1 MLAESIQFYNKAEIM
16 SSIYQQVL
24 GSDFKRLHPQ
34 IQKRFGFSS
43 DDKIACIGKG
53 IMQSVWYGKPY
64 TLPFLY
70 LGTWRNIMFPQK
82 GKNVPFSIEN
92 YAYKDKF
99 GRETVTWVRKY
110 HFPNRER
117 RFDATMIYSNKRK
130 RIVDYLGTHQHLA
143 VDIEITVAENGGLNL
158 TSGEQRFYE
167 GIICFKFPML
177 FSGKA
182 NVCEWFDDREQKFKI
197 SVVVTNKTWG
207 NLFGYEGT
215 FEAEYIPV
223 NSITDIPKDV
233 LPIREEI
240 RE

>member
-1 MLAESIQFYNKAEIM
+1 MFAESIQLHNKAETM

-24 GSDFKRLHPQ
+24 GSDFQKLHPQ
-34 IQKRFGFSS
+34 IQKRFGFNS
-43 DDKIACIGKG
+43 DDKIASIGKG

-70 LGTWRNIMFPQK
+70 VGTWRNIMFPQK
-82 GKNVPFSIEN
+82 GNNVPFTIEN

-110 HFPNRER
+110 RFPNRER
-117 RFDATMIYSNKRK
+117 RFDATMIYSNTRK

-143 VDIEITVAENGGLNL
+143 VDIEITVAENGGINL
-158 TSGEQRFYE
+158 SSGEQRFYE
-167 GIICFKFPML
+167 GVIGFKFPML

-182 NVCEWFDDREQKFKI
+182 TVCEWFEDKEQKFKI

-207 NLFGYEGT
+207 KLFGYEGT

-223 NSITDIPKDV
+223 NSMTDIPKDV

>member
-1 MLAESIQFYNKAEIM
+1 MFAESIQLYNKAETM

-24 GSDFKRLHPQ
+24 GSDFQKLHPQ
-34 IQKRFGFSS
+34 IQKRFGFDS
-43 DDKIACIGKG
+43 DDKIASIGKG

-70 LGTWRNIMFPQK
+70 VGTWRNIMFPQK
-82 GKNVPFSIEN
+82 GKDVPFTIEN

-110 HFPNRER
+110 RFPNRER
-117 RFDATMIYSNKRK
+117 RFDATMIYSKKRK

-143 VDIEITVAENGGLNL
+143 VDIELTVADNGGLNI

-167 GIICFKFPML
+167 GIIGFKFPML

-182 NVCEWFDDREQKFKI
+182 NVCEWFDDKEQKFKI

-207 NLFGYEGT
+207 SLFGYEGT
-215 FEAEYIPV
+215 FKVEYIPI
-223 NSITDIPKDV
+223 NSMTDIPKDV

>member
-1 MLAESIQFYNKAEIM
+1 MFAESIQLYNKAKIM

-24 GSDFKRLHPQ
+24 GSDFQKLHPQ

-43 DDKIACIGKG
+43 DDKIASIGKG

-64 TLPFLY
+64 TIPFLY
-70 LGTWRNIMFPQK
+70 VGTWRNIMFPQK
-82 GKNVPFSIEN
+82 GKNVPFTIEN

-110 HFPNRER
+110 RFPNRER
-117 RFDATMIYSNKRK
+117 RFDATMIYSSKRR

-143 VDIEITVAENGGLNL
+143 VDIEMTVAENGGLNL
-158 TSGEQRFYE
+158 SSGEQRFYE
-167 GIICFKFPML
+167 GAIGFKFPML

-182 NVCEWFDDREQKFKI
+182 NVCEWFDDKEQKFKI
-197 SVVVTNKTWG
+197 SVIVTNTTWG
-207 NLFGYEGT
+207 KLFGYEGT
-215 FEAEYIPV
+215 FEAKYIPV
-223 NSITDIPKDV
+223 NSIAEIPKDV

>member
-1 MLAESIQFYNKAEIM
+1 M

-24 GSDFKRLHPQ
+24 GSDFQKLHPQ
-34 IQKRFGFSS
+34 IQKRFGFNS
-43 DDKIACIGKG
+43 DDKIASIGKG

-70 LGTWRNIMFPQK
+70 VGTWRNIMFPQK
-82 GKNVPFSIEN
+82 GKNVPFTIEN

-110 HFPNRER
+110 RFPNRER
-117 RFDATMIYSNKRK
+117 RFDATMIYSNERK

-143 VDIEITVAENGGLNL
+143 VDIEMTVAENGGLNL

-167 GIICFKFPML
+167 GVINFKFPML

-182 NVCEWFDDREQKFKI
+182 NVCEWFDDKVQKFKI

-207 NLFGYEGT
+207 KLFGYEGT
-215 FEAEYIPV
+215 FEAEYVPV
-223 NSITDIPKDV
+223 NSMTDIPKDV

>member
-1 MLAESIQFYNKAEIM
+1 M

-24 GSDFKRLHPQ
+24 GSDFQKLHPQ
-34 IQKRFGFSS
+34 IQKRFGFNS
-43 DDKIACIGKG
+43 DDKIASIGKG

-70 LGTWRNIMFPQK
+70 IGTWRNIMFPQK
-82 GKNVPFSIEN
+82 GKDVPFTIEN

-110 HFPNRER
+110 RFPNGER

-143 VDIEITVAENGGLNL
+143 VDIEMTVTENGGLNL

-167 GIICFKFPML
+167 GVIGFKFPML

-182 NVCEWFDDREQKFKI
+182 NVCEWFDDKEQKFKI

-207 NLFGYEGT
+207 KLFGYEGT
-215 FEAEYIPV
+215 FEAENIPV
-223 NSITDIPKDV
+223 NSMTDIPKDV

>member
-1 MLAESIQFYNKAEIM
+1 MFAESIQLYNKAKIM

-24 GSDFKRLHPQ
+24 GSDFQKLHPQ

-43 DDKIACIGKG
+43 DDKIASIGKG

-70 LGTWRNIMFPQK
+70 VGTWRNIMFPQK
-82 GKNVPFSIEN
+82 GKNVPFTIEN

-110 HFPNRER
+110 RFPNRER
-117 RFDATMIYSNKRK
+117 RFDATMIYSSKRR

-143 VDIEITVAENGGLNL
+143 VDIEMKVAENGGLNL
-158 TSGEQRFYE
+158 SSGEQRFYE
-167 GIICFKFPML
+167 GAIGFKFPML

-182 NVCEWFDDREQKFKI
+182 NVCEWFDDNEQKFKI
-197 SVVVTNKTWG
+197 SVSVTNKIWG
-207 NLFGYEGT
+207 KLFGYEGT
-215 FEAEYIPV
+215 FDADYIPV
-223 NSITDIPKDV
+223 NSTSEIPKDV
-233 LPIREEI
+233 LPVREEI

>member
-1 MLAESIQFYNKAEIM
+1 M

-24 GSDFKRLHPQ
+24 GSDFQKLHPQ
-34 IQKRFGFSS
+34 IQKRFGFDST
-43 DDKIACIGKG
+43 KRIASIGKG
-53 IMQSVWYGKPY
+53 IMQRVWYGPIY

-70 LGTWRNIMFPQK
+70 VGTWRNIMFPQK
-82 GKNVPFSIEN
+82 GTDVPFTIEN

-110 HFPNRER
+110 RFPNRER
-117 RFDATMIYSNKRK
+117 RFDATMIYSDERK

-143 VDIEITVAENGGLNL
+143 VDIEIKVAENGGLSL
-158 TSGEQRFYE
+158 SSGEQRFYE
-167 GIICFKFPML
+167 GTLGFKFPML

-197 SVVVTNKTWG
+197 SVVVSNKVWG
-207 NLFGYEGT
+207 KLFGYEGT
-215 FEAEYIPV
+215 FETLYIPV
-223 NSITDIPKDV
+223 NSIADIPKDV
-233 LPIREEI
+233 LPVRQEI